1 MYLAAIDDTFRRCIT
16 RDTAANALVA
26 ARIYPTYLANVVSP
40 QFPCICYA
48 RQSVRRD
55 FRYNR
60 RVTLDYDVYIYS
72 NVSYAQLD
80 AIFER
85 LKEIF
90 DNEWFD
96 IVSVAG
102 RVSFRIVETPSQD
115 FDSVSRLYFSNFK
128 ITAFAFFTN

>member
-1 MYLAAIDDTFRRCIT
+1 MYLAALDDTFRRCIA
-16 RDTAANALVA
+16 RDPAANSLVA
-26 ARIYPTYLANVVSP
+26 ARIYPTYLASVTSP
-40 QFPCICYA
+40 QYPCICYA
-48 RQSVRRD
+48 RQSARRD

-72 NVSYAQLD
+72 SLSYAQLD

-90 DNEWFD
+90 DNEWYD
-96 IVSVAG
+96 IANVAG

-115 FDSVSRLYFSNFK
+115 FDSISRLYFSNFK
-128 ITAFAFFTN
+128 VIAIAFFTN